1 MTKEYFMKQ
10 KKTWILL
17 VLLFFGAFCFG
28 CGVLYGQFMLTQK
41 GFVYEENAL
50 AESDEV
56 RSVSV
61 SDQVNINTASVEE
74 LMSVSGIGEVTAEKI
89 IASREEEGAFDDV
102 HDLVA
107 RGILGEGK
115 LEQISAYLRV
125 D

>member
-1 MTKEYFMKQ
+1 
-10 KKTWILL
+10 
-17 VLLFFGAFCFG
+17 
-28 CGVLYGQFMLTQK
+28 MLTQK